1 VGIGLTFTLKFHR
14 IITMI
19 KIVRNSNFAGIFDI
33 FAFDQ
38 FIEQVQG
45 EAKALRFAKRIA
57 RKNSISFVVLDGE
70 TINTSL

>member
-1 VGIGLTFTLKFHR
+1 
-14 IITMI
+14 MI

-45 EAKALRFAKRIA
+45 KAKAVRLAKRIA
-57 RKNSISFVVLDGE
+57 RKNKVSIVILDGE
-70 TINTSL
+70 TISS

>member
-1 VGIGLTFTLKFHR
+1 
-14 IITMI
+14 MI

-45 EAKALRFAKRIA
+45 KAKAVRLAKRIA
-57 RKNSISFVVLDGE
+57 RKNSVSIVVLDGE
-70 TINTSL
+70 TISS